1 MPAATSAPA
10 PLVPIHDLPLPMQD
24 TAGPTTRL
32 KQKAENLTSEHLTF
46 LDALIK
52 HINFMP
58 EEAITTIFLEP
69 LISYDQDKKQF
80 VEHHHLATSHNIHA
94 LDRLIK
100 LDQKEKSGLFA
111 SVGKQFFTQL
121 GKAAKLIT
129 PKNKD

>member
-1 MPAATSAPA
+1 MSAVPYTS
-10 PLVPIHDLPLPMQD
+10 
-24 TAGPTTRL
+24 G
-32 KQKAENLTSEHLTF
+32 F
-46 LDALIK
+46 LFRFAVFFWNPSILMI
-52 HINFMP
+52 
-58 EEAITTIFLEP
+58 
-69 LISYDQDKKQF
+69 
-80 VEHHHLATSHNIHA
+80 HNIHA